1 MSITPSSTT
10 TIRPSSVRD
19 LRFEYLDDAGGER
32 PRKIGDVGG
41 EYFSFVDRDSGD
53 EVDEPDGVE
62 EPKGDGIGIGGMVAF
77 VVWFLVGVF
86 VLEMFEVEMR
96 R

>member
-1 MSITPSSTT
+1 
-10 TIRPSSVRD
+10 
-19 LRFEYLDDAGGER
+19 
-32 PRKIGDVGG
+32 VGG